1 MKIYCAG
8 SEGYIN
14 QIQRIKEGF
23 LELNHELSDIQS
35 ADLIYCNDPSTYS
48 SEFKKINKKA
58 KVIYNVLDLPPHCM
72 NPKEY
77 DLSRYTFIDVPWEKN
92 FNPVELKTKLLDAD
106 IITCICEEVK
116 WQLKNWCQL
125 DSSVIFNPIK
135 DVSWLN
141 LKDEQKIKNK
151 EGKRYK
157 YLYVGR
163 ANDPNKRFDLV
174 IKTIKELGDSF
185 SDLAIIGSEN
195 PKWGD
200 YYGIVEDKIL
210 NLFYNSVDYFF
221 FPSAFKSLGLPAL
234 ESIVAKTIPIVA
246 NDDPTTKDFWEPI
259 GVEPDKISSYLLN
272 QDWNKLA
279 QKFVEEKREEYS
291 IKFNKKSIAK
301 NIINIYNQYNE

>member
-1 MKIYCAG
+1 MKIHCAG
-8 SEGYIN
+8 CEGYIN
-14 QIQRIKEGF
+14 QIQRIREGF
-23 LELNHELSDIQS
+23 LELGCELTNPES
-35 ADLIYCNDPSTYS
+35 ADLIYCNDPTVYS
-48 SEFKKINKKA
+48 PEFKKNNKKA
-58 KVIYNVLDLPPHCM
+58 KIIYNVLDVPPSLM
-72 NPKEY
+72 DSTKY
-77 DLSRYTFIDVPWEKN
+77 DLSKYPPVIVPWEKN
-92 FNPVELKTKLLDAD
+92 FDPLQFRIKLLDAD

-116 WQLKNWCQL
+116 WQLKNWCEL
-125 DSSVIFNPIK
+125 DSFVIFNPIK

-163 ANDPNKRFDLV
+163 ANDPSKRFNLV
-174 IKTIKELGDSF
+174 SKTIQELGDSY
-185 SDLAIIGSEN
+185 SDLAILGPEN
-195 PKWGD
+195 PKWGH
-200 YYGIVEDKIL
+200 YYGVVEDKML

-234 ESIVAKTIPIVA
+234 ESVVAKTIPIVT

-259 GVEPDKISSYLLN
+259 GVDPNKISSYLLDEN
-272 QDWNKLA
+272 WNKLA
-279 QKFVEEKREEYS
+279 QNFVEEKSEEYS